1 MTESSSALNPC
12 EDFNNINIQDN
23 DGKQFAQNDYE
34 NKTVYGYEKNRF
46 KGFGEYNN
54 ELLKEHEG
62 RINELVEL
70 TKQEYPTMDNYFL
83 WLCAVDYMMEEL
95 NIKND
100 SISGKS
106 MFNDCLKERNTFIY
120 NSVELK

>member
-12 EDFNNINIQDN
+12 EDFNNINIQVE
-23 DGKQFAQNDYE
+23 DGSQFAQNDYE

>member
-34 NKTVYGYEKNRF
+34 NKTVYGYKKNRF

>member
-1 MTESSSALNPC
+1 MTESSCALNPC

-70 TKQEYPTMDNYFL
+70 TKNEFPTMDNYFI
-83 WLCAVDYMMEEL
+83 WLAAVDYMMEEL

-100 SISGKS
+100 SNSGKS

>member
-100 SISGKS
+100 SNSGKS